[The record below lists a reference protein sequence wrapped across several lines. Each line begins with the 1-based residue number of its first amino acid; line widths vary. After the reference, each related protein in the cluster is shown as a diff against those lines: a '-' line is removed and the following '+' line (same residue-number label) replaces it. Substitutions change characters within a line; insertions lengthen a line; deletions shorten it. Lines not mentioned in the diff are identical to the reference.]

1 MTVRVGTE
9 RPIGHAADIQLVV
22 ADEDELAPCGR
33 RNIDLRECGEPV
45 RAGGDRAYRTHGD
58 ETSLSRCQPGERGQ
72 EAHDEEQHSASRG
85 VKIIFQG
92 SLTLLDAC
100 SSAIWQRCN
109 PAYRVL
115 REEAKSKHLPNGRDR
130 LRPSS
135 PRATPRLVEPGSPSR
150 RGPAPRG
157 GSGERQ
163 TERTCRRASGETSTR
178 YRFNARDG
186 GVEAGERQARRAPSS
201 HSSPGRRGTG
211 PLNAA
216 APREDGPVCV
226 VKAFALVCR
235 DELHLRPFRQVD
247 GLVEQEPPAPHS
259 SLERQR
265 HTISLGLPRAG
276 CNRTVLRAEASRPQD
291 PSLKPAPMPLP
302 RAMM

>member
-9 RPIGHAADIQLVV
+9 GPIGHATDIQLVI
-22 ADEDELAPCGR
+22 ADGDELAPRGR
-33 RNIDLRECGEPV
+33 CNIDLRECGKPV

-58 ETSLSRCQPGERGQ
+58 ETSLSRCRPGERGQ
-72 EAHDEEQHSASRG
+72 EAHDEEQHSASRV

-157 GSGERQ
+157 GPGERQ
-163 TERTCRRASGETSTR
+163 TERPTSDVNFHRRMPETPDEARYGAPAAGDSPSFARAAPNSAWKRSGTAGRLAVHHAWIARTCRRASGETSTR

-201 HSSPGRRGTG
+201 PSSAGRCGTG
-211 PLNAA
+211 P
-216 APREDGPVCV
+216 
-226 VKAFALVCR
+226 
-235 DELHLRPFRQVD
+235 
-247 GLVEQEPPAPHS
+247 PH
-259 SLERQR
+259 
-265 HTISLGLPRAG
+265 A
-276 CNRTVLRAEASRPQD
+276 
-291 PSLKPAPMPLP
+291 
-302 RAMM
+302 

>member
-9 RPIGHAADIQLVV
+9 GPIGHATDIQLVI
-22 ADEDELAPCGR
+22 ADGDELAPRGR
-33 RNIDLRECGEPV
+33 CNIDLRECGKPV

-58 ETSLSRCQPGERGQ
+58 ETSLSRCRPGERGQ
-72 EAHDEEQHSASRG
+72 EAHDEEQHSASRV

-157 GSGERQ
+157 GVGGAS
-163 TERTCRRASGETSTR
+163 RASGETSTR

-211 PLNAA
+211 PPNAA
-216 APREDGPVCV
+216 APREDEPG
-226 VKAFALVCR
+226 LR
-235 DELHLRPFRQVD
+235 RQGLRPRLPGRAQLPSLPAGRRARRAGAVR
-247 GLVEQEPPAPHS
+247 PAP
-259 SLERQR
+259 E
-265 HTISLGLPRAG
+265 P
-276 CNRTVLRAEASRPQD
+276 
-291 PSLKPAPMPLP
+291 
-302 RAMM
+302 